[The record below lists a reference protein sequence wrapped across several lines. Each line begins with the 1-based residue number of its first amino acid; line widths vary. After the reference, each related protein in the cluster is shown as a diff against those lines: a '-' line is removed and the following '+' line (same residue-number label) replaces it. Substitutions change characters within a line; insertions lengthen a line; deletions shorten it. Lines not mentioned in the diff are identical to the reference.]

1 MTTTKRKKHIMHAW
15 ILTRFQVEPQYA
27 ARRNGREKKHF
38 LSMQFVENNSYTE
51 AGCYTAD

>member
-1 MTTTKRKKHIMHAW
+1 MHAW

-27 ARRNGREKKHF
+27 ARRNGREKKDF